1 MFEKTKTA
9 LVIAAHPDDEIV
21 GLGGTLLKLKKK
33 KININLVFISDG
45 VQSKID
51 NEISEKIKKKSQ

>member
-33 KININLVFISDG
+33 KLTLT
-45 VQSKID
+45 
-51 NEISEKIKKKSQ
+51 